1 MINTKYA
8 NVYKEVLCVINN
20 LIKEDYEKI
29 PKEYIKFLKENCNN
43 EYGFEYDSSKS
54 FKEQELLDDTKYIL
68 FGLFEKF
75 GSTEL
80 QQKEIKAFKNNYYR
94 KLDEEKKTKYNTDIF
109 QDRNKH
115 KQEKYKE
122 NIITNEV
129 AMVEY
134 KESLYRKII
143 NKIKEIFH

>member
-68 FGLFEKF
+68 FGIFEKY
-75 GSTEL
+75 GATDI
-80 QQKEIKAFKNNYYR
+80 QKAKIESYKANYR
-94 KLDEEKKTKYNTDIF
+94 NKLEEQKREKYNPN
-109 QDRNKH
+109 RLLKSKN
-115 KQEKYKE
+115 EKIIKENNSTTEMIEYKE
-122 NIITNEV
+122 NIFKKLVIIIKNFF
-129 AMVEY
+129 
-134 KESLYRKII
+134 RK
-143 NKIKEIFH
+143 

>member
-68 FGLFEKF
+68 FGIFEKY
-75 GSTEL
+75 GATDI
-80 QQKEIKAFKNNYYR
+80 QKAKIESYKANYR
-94 KLDEEKKTKYNTDIF
+94 NKLEEQKREKYNPN
-109 QDRNKH
+109 RLLKSKN
-115 KQEKYKE
+115 EKIIKE
-122 NIITNEV
+122 NNSTTEMIE
-129 AMVEY
+129 
-134 KESLYRKII
+134 
-143 NKIKEIFH
+143 